1 MHGKEYHWFVRYV
14 LAILDATI
22 YPANAASL
30 KSAMTTMNT
39 VLNLSQNN
47 IGHVMLPVIQSN
59 TTSQALV
66 KHARIIEDSF
76 IGSGFDTTGKVALHL
91 QKPLDAA
98 ANDKRGGLQTCLALS
113 GGKDCAWVSP
123 VVIGPL
129 TLVKVSEMI
138 GYSEDSRPGATARAE
153 QILAFISI
161 FLGPSRFSR
170 SFGVKS

>member
-91 QKPLDAA
+91 QKRLDAA
-98 ANDKRGGLQTCLALS
+98 VRMTSVVDFRLAWHFQVARIVHGSLQWL
-113 GGKDCAWVSP
+113 
-123 VVIGPL
+123 
-129 TLVKVSEMI
+129 LV
-138 GYSEDSRPGATARAE
+138 
-153 QILAFISI
+153 L
-161 FLGPSRFSR
+161 
-170 SFGVKS
+170 